1 MREKRLFAVG
11 LALLAVLLPS
21 AALAQN
27 SGFSLELGYRWADV
41 TGNQDMYRSQVNE
54 REGFILR
61 SLVYNTTN
69 GGDLADSISLNATD
83 LSGVTPWGS
92 VRIDVAKHEGY
103 RLHVGYRR
111 TEAFSAL
118 TTFANPLLASGVLPG
133 QHTYDRTRDAVDI
146 DLEITPWKA
155 ITPIIGYS
163 FGQYAGPGTSTYHV
177 GLDEFLLQSDLKET
191 DQEFRVGAAFD
202 AGVVY
207 GQVLQGWRF
216 FKSTETQSLGAP
228 STGNNPETVLGKSL
242 GASRISLNEESDVDT
257 PVTNIYVGIKP
268 VKSLKIIGSYVRA
281 AGDSEGEHSE
291 NVTGDLVSYEIQ
303 RFFGGLRGT
312 VSSRADATTWKASGR
327 IEWAILENLDIT
339 AGYLERSREVDG
351 WALADELYTQVLT
364 LGAFDPPDVT
374 RIVESNTS
382 LKRDEKVFD
391 VMGLW
396 RGIGPF
402 DFRAG
407 WSRAQQDL
415 TVKADPSE
423 IVIPQGQDGTFE
435 REIDTF
441 HAGLSFRWDCVTAS
455 ADYKVQTADNAVMR
469 TDFNDR
475 EQLRLRAS
483 WNPTTWFEVGATT
496 ESTDF
501 TNDISGVDLDAS
513 YREYAG
519 YLQLKPIE
527 AMTLR
532 FGASNYT
539 ADSAVTYAQPYL
551 FTSAQSVHAEDGK
564 GLEAG
569 LHLDFKPVS
578 IEAGWGRY
586 KNEGSYPFT
595 LDRARVVADLK
606 LAESWG
612 LVGEWGFDKYTE
624 KFTSMPNWGDFT
636 GNRYGLYLR
645 LTP

>member
-21 AALAQN
+21 AAFAQN
-27 SGFSLELGYRWADV
+27 SGFSLELGYRWVDV
-41 TGNQDMYRSQVNE
+41 TGNEDMYRSQVNE

-61 SLVYNTTN
+61 SLAYNTTS
-69 GGDLADSISLNATD
+69 GGGLADSISVNATD

-92 VRIDVAKHEGY
+92 LRIDLAKHEGY
-103 RLHVGYRR
+103 KLHVGYRR
-111 TEAFSAL
+111 TEAYSAL
-118 TTFANPLLASGVLPG
+118 ATFANPLLASGTIPG
-133 QHTYDRTRDAVDI
+133 QHTYDRTRDVVDV

-155 ITPIIGYS
+155 ITPIVGYS
-163 FGQYAGPGTSTYHV
+163 FGQYAGPGTTTYHV
-177 GLDEFLLQSDLKET
+177 GLDEFLLKSDLKET

-202 AGVVY
+202 AGIVY

-216 FKSTETQSLGAP
+216 FKGAETLTLAGP
-228 STGNNPETVLGKSL
+228 TTGNNPETVLGKSL
-242 GASRISLNEESDVDT
+242 GATRINRNDETEVDT
-257 PVTNIYVGIKP
+257 PVTNVYVGIKP

-281 AGDSEGEHSE
+281 AGDSEGEYSE
-291 NVTGDLVSYEIQ
+291 SVAGDLVSYEIE
-303 RFFGGLRGT
+303 RFFGGLRRN

-327 IEWAILENLDIT
+327 VEWAILENLDLT

-374 RIVESNTS
+374 RIVEANTS
-382 LKRDEKVFD
+382 LKREEKVFD
-391 VMGLW
+391 VMGLL

-441 HAGLSFRWDCVTAS
+441 HAGLSFHWVCVTAT
-455 ADYKVQTADNAVMR
+455 ADYKWQSADNVVMR

-483 WNPTTWFEVGATT
+483 WNPTKWFEVGATA

-501 TNDISGVDLDAS
+501 TNDVSGIGLDS
-513 YREYAG
+513 RYREYAG
-519 YLQLKPIE
+519 YLQVKPLE
-527 AMTLR
+527 PVTLR
-532 FGASNYT
+532 LGASKYS
-539 ADSAVTYAQPYL
+539 ADSEATYALPHL
-551 FTSAQSVHAEDGK
+551 FGSAQSVHAEDGK
-564 GLEAG
+564 GLEIG
-569 LHLDFKPVS
+569 LNVDLKQISLD
-578 IEAGWGRY
+578 AGWGRY
-586 KNEGSYPFT
+586 ENEGSFPFT
-595 LDRARVVADLK
+595 LDRARVVADVK
-606 LAESWG
+606 LAETWG
-612 LVGEWGFDKYTE
+612 LVGEWGWDKYSE
-624 KFTSMPNWGDFT
+624 SFTSMPNWGDYD
-636 GNRYGLYLR
+636 GNRYGLYFR